1 MKRFFSMTLA
11 VILCFC
17 FQSHAQFNRYLIS
30 FKDKAGTSFS
40 LSNPTQ
46 FLSQRAIERRTR
58 YNIAI
63 DSTDIPV
70 NANYIESVRQSGNI
84 TILNVSRW
92 LNQISIFTTD
102 AAALNAINNL
112 PFVVSALPIAS
123 RNNNNNFNTKFD
135 NNFVDAPIV
144 NSNKVTGNTYQYGV
158 SGAQVR
164 IHKGQFLHNHGFR
177 GENMQL
183 AVIDA
188 GFYHYDVLPTFD
200 SVRNNN
206 QILGTWDFVDREES
220 VAEDDSHGMHCL
232 STIAANIP
240 GTFVGTA
247 PKTSFYLF
255 RTEDVSSEY
264 PIEEHNL
271 AIAAERAD
279 SLGVDLCSVSLGY
292 TEFSDPSFDYTYN
305 DMNGNTTI
313 SAKAVDLA
321 AKKGM
326 LMVIAAGNEGAG
338 SWRYISTPADADS
351 CLTIGAVDTIGRV
364 ASFSSY
370 GPSSDNRIKPNVAA
384 VGRNAVVANSITG
397 LPSFG
402 SGTSYACPNMAGITT
417 CLWQAFP
424 EASNMQIIN
433 TLQKSGNIYSNP
445 NDRIGYGIPDVKKS
459 FVMLQKQFSTRGAI
473 FRQCKAEI
481 SIDIKTDSTMK
492 IEVERKFPTDS
503 TYTTITTLQNLGNY
517 GMSSFFYADD
527 LSNTDYGYVNYRYKV
542 IIDSDTSYYLD
553 SSLVNYLNNCKIIIP
568 AENKLTI
575 SPNPFNGTLYINL
588 ERTSDTKI
596 SIVIHSSLGQKVYT
610 DAFNHLAG
618 IATHEINLNHL
629 SRGVYYVTV
638 YANDNKEITK
648 KIVKQ

>member
-30 FKDKAGTSFS
+30 FKDKVGTSFS
-40 LSNPTQ
+40 LNNPTQ

-232 STIAANIP
+232 STIAANMP

-271 AIAAERAD
+271 AVAAERAD

-459 FVMLQKQFSTRGAI
+459 FVMLQKQFSTRAAI

>member
-1 MKRFFSMTLA
+1 MNRFFSITL
-11 VILCFC
+11 VFILCFC
-17 FQSHAQFNRYLIS
+17 FQSNAQFNRYLIS

-40 LSNPTQ
+40 LSNPSQ
-46 FLSQRAIERRTR
+46 FLSQRAIERRNR
-58 YNIAI
+58 YNIAF
-63 DSTDIPV
+63 DSSDLPV
-70 NANYIESVRQSGNI
+70 NANYIESVRLTGNV
-84 TILNVSRW
+84 TILNVSKW
-92 LNQISIFTTD
+92 LNQVSIFTTD
-102 AAALNAINNL
+102 AAALTAINNL
-112 PFVVSALPIAS
+112 PFVASTLPIAS
-123 RNNNNNFNTKFD
+123 RNININSNKIFENNFT
-135 NNFVDAPIV
+135 DAPII
-144 NSNKVTGNTYQYGV
+144 NSDKVTGNTYQYGV
-158 SGAQVR
+158 SGAQ
-164 IHKGQFLHNHGFR
+164 IGLHKGQFLHNHGFR

-183 AVIDA
+183 AVLDA
-188 GFYHYDVLPTFD
+188 GFFRYNILPTFD

-232 STIAANIP
+232 STIAANMP

-255 RTEDVSSEY
+255 RTEDVSSEF

-271 AIAAERAD
+271 AVATERAD
-279 SLGVDLCSVSLGY
+279 SLGVDMCSISLGY

-305 DMNGNTTI
+305 DMNGNTSI
-313 SAKAVDLA
+313 SAKAVDFS

-326 LMVIAAGNEGAG
+326 LMVIAAGNEGNG

-370 GPSSDNRIKPNVAA
+370 GPSSDNRIKPDVAA
-384 VGRNAVVANSITG
+384 VGRGAVVANSITG
-397 LPSFG
+397 LPTFG
-402 SGTSYACPNMAGITT
+402 SGTSYACPNMAGITA

-433 TLQKSGNIYSNP
+433 TLHRSSSIYPNP
-445 NDRIGYGIPDVKKS
+445 NDRIGFGIPNVKKA
-459 FVMLQKQFSTRGAI
+459 FVMLQKQFSTTEAI

-492 IEVERKFPTDS
+492 IEVERKFPSDS
-503 TYTTITTLQNLGNY
+503 IYTTITTLQQYGNY
-517 GMSSFFYADD
+517 GMSTFFYADD
-527 LSNTDYGYVNYRYKV
+527 LSDTDYGFVNYRYKV

-568 AENKLTI
+568 SENKLTI
-575 SPNPFNGTLYINL
+575 SPNPFNGTLYLNL
-588 ERTSDTKI
+588 QRITDTKI
-596 SIVIHSSLGQKVYT
+596 GIVIYNSLGQKVYS

-618 IATHEINLNHL
+618 IATHDINLNHL

-638 YANDNKEITK
+638 YTNDKKEITK
-648 KIVKQ
+648 KIIKQ

>member
-1 MKRFFSMTLA
+1 MKRFLSMTLA
-11 VILCFC
+11 ITLCFC
-17 FQSHAQFNRYLIS
+17 FQSKAQFNRYLIS

-40 LSNPTQ
+40 LSNPAQ
-46 FLSQRAIERRTR
+46 FLSQRAIERRNR

-70 NANYIESVRQSGNI
+70 NANYIELVRQSGNV
-84 TILNVSRW
+84 TILNVSKW

-102 AAALNAINNL
+102 LVALNAINNL
-112 PFVVSALPIAS
+112 PFVISAIPIAS
-123 RNNNNNFNTKFD
+123 RNNSNDFNTKFN
-135 NNFVDAPIV
+135 NNFVDAPII
-144 NSNKVTGNTYQYGV
+144 NSNKITGNTYQYGV

-164 IHKGQFLHNHGFR
+164 LHKGQFLHNHGFR

-188 GFYHYDVLPTFD
+188 GFYHFDILPTFD
-200 SVRNNN
+200 SIRNNH

-232 STIAANIP
+232 STIAANMP

-271 AIAAERAD
+271 AVAAERAD
-279 SLGVDLCSVSLGY
+279 SLGVDLCSISLGY
-292 TEFSDPSFDYTYN
+292 TNFSDPSFDYTYS

-326 LMVIAAGNEGAG
+326 LMVIAAGNEGNG

-370 GPSSDNRIKPNVAA
+370 GPSSDGRTKPDVAA

-397 LPSFG
+397 LPTFG

-424 EASNMQIIN
+424 EASNMQMIN
-433 TLQKSGNIYSNP
+433 TLQKSSNIYSSP
-445 NDRIGYGIPDVKKS
+445 NDRIGYGIPDVKKG
-459 FVMLQKQFSTRGAI
+459 FVMLQKQFSTI
-473 FRQCKAEI
+473 ETLFRQCKAEI

-503 TYTTITTLQNLGNY
+503 NYTTITTLQNLGNY

-527 LSNTDYGYVNYRYKV
+527 LSDTDYGFVNYRYKV
-542 IIDSDTSYYLD
+542 LIDSDTSYYLD

-575 SPNPFNGTLYINL
+575 SPNPFSSLLYINL
-588 ERTSDTKI
+588 ERTADTKVGV
-596 SIVIHSSLGQKVYT
+596 VIHNSLGQKIYT
-610 DAFNHLAG
+610 DSFNHLAG
-618 IATHEINLNHL
+618 IGFHEINLSQL
-629 SRGVYYVTV
+629 SRGMYFVTI
-638 YANDNKEITK
+638 YMNGNKERTE
-648 KIVKQ
+648 KIIKQ

>member
-1 MKRFFSMTLA
+1 MKHFFSMTLA
-11 VILCFC
+11 ICLCFC
-17 FQSHAQFNRYLIS
+17 FKSHAQFNRYLIS
-30 FKDKAGTSFS
+30 FKNKAGTSFS
-40 LSNPTQ
+40 LSNPSQ
-46 FLSQRAIERRTR
+46 FLSQRAIERRNR

-63 DSTDIPV
+63 DSSDIPV
-70 NANYIESVRQSGNI
+70 NANYIESVRQTGNV

-92 LNQISIFTTD
+92 LNKISILTTD
-102 AAALNAINNL
+102 LAALNAINNL

-123 RNNNNNFNTKFD
+123 RNNNNNFNTIFD

-144 NSNKVTGNTYQYGV
+144 NSNKITGNTYQYGV

-164 IHKGQFLHNHGFR
+164 IHNGQFLHNHGFR

-188 GFYHYDVLPTFD
+188 GFYHFDVLPTFD

-232 STIAANIP
+232 STIAANMP

-271 AIAAERAD
+271 VVAAERAD

-305 DMNGNTTI
+305 DMNGNSTI
-313 SAKAVDLA
+313 SAKGVDIA

-326 LMVIAAGNEGAG
+326 MMVIAAGNEGAG

-351 CLTIGAVDTIGRV
+351 SLTIGAVDTIGRV

-370 GPSSDNRIKPNVAA
+370 GPSSDGRIKPNVAA

-433 TLQKSGNIYSNP
+433 TLQKSSNIYSNP
-445 NDRIGYGIPDVKKS
+445 NDRIGYGIPDVKKA
-459 FVMLQKQFSTRGAI
+459 FVMLQKQFSISEAI
-473 FRQCKAEI
+473 FQQCKAEM
-481 SIDIKTDSTMK
+481 SIEIKTDSTMK
-492 IEVERKFPTDS
+492 IEIERKFPTDS
-503 TYTTITTLQNLGNY
+503 AYAIITTLQNHGHY

-542 IIDSDTSYYLD
+542 VIDSDTSYYLD

-568 AENKLTI
+568 TENKLTI
-575 SPNPFNGTLYINL
+575 SPNPFNGLLYINL
-588 ERTSDTKI
+588 ERTADTKVELI
-596 SIVIHSSLGQKVYT
+596 IHNSVGQKVYT
-610 DAFNHLAG
+610 DAFNHLTG
-618 IATHEINLNHL
+618 IASHEINLNQL
-629 SRGVYYVTV
+629 SRGMYFVTV
-638 YANDNKEITK
+638 YLNGKKEITK
-648 KIVKQ
+648 KIIKQ

>member
-11 VILCFC
+11 ISLCFC
-17 FQSHAQFNRYLIS
+17 FQSNAQFNRYLIS

-40 LSNPTQ
+40 LNNPGQ
-46 FLSQRAIERRTR
+46 FLSQRSIERRNR

-63 DSTDIPV
+63 DSSDLPV
-70 NANYIESVRQSGNI
+70 NNSYIESVRSAGNV
-84 TILNVSRW
+84 TILNVSKW

-102 AAALNAINNL
+102 ATALTAINNL
-112 PFVVSALPIAS
+112 PFVTSALPIAS
-123 RNNNNNFNTKFD
+123 RNSNTSFNKIFDTNFNDLPSD
-135 NNFVDAPIV
+135 NT
-144 NSNKVTGNTYQYGV
+144 NKVTGNTFNYGV
-158 SGAQVR
+158 SGAQIR
-164 IHKGQFLHNHGFR
+164 IHNGQFLHNHGFR

-220 VAEDDSHGMHCL
+220 VSEDDSHGMHCL
-232 STIAANIP
+232 STIAANMP

-271 AIAAERAD
+271 AVAAERAD
-279 SLGVDLCSVSLGY
+279 SLGVDLCSISLGY
-292 TEFSDPSFDYTYN
+292 TNFSEPSFDYSYN

-313 SAKAVDLA
+313 SAKAVDVA

-326 LMVIAAGNEGAG
+326 LMVIAAGNEGNN

-397 LPSFG
+397 LPTFG

-417 CLWQAFP
+417 CLWQAFA

-433 TLQKSGNIYSNP
+433 TLQKSSNIYSNP
-445 NDRIGYGIPDVKKS
+445 NDRIGYGIPDVKKA
-459 FVMLQKQFSTRGAI
+459 FVMLQKEFATNTAI

-481 SIDIKTDSTMK
+481 SIDIKMDSTMK
-492 IEVERKFPTDS
+492 INVERKFPSDS
-503 TYTTITTLQNLGNY
+503 SYSTITTLQNQGVY
-517 GMSSFFYADD
+517 GLSSFFYADD
-527 LSNTDYGYVNYRYKV
+527 LSDTDFGYVNYRYKV

-553 SSLVNYLNNCKIIIP
+553 SALVNYLNNCKIIIP
-568 AENKLTI
+568 TENKLKL
-575 SPNPFNGTLYINL
+575 SPNPFNGTLYLNL
-588 ERTSDTKI
+588 ERTADTKVG
-596 SIVIHSSLGQKVYT
+596 IVIHNTSGQKVYT
-610 DAFNHLAG
+610 ESFNHLAG
-618 IATHEINLNHL
+618 IATHDINLNHL
-629 SRGVYYVTV
+629 SRGVYYITV
-638 YANDNKEITK
+638 YTNDNKELTK
-648 KIVKQ
+648 KIIKQ

>member
-1 MKRFFSMTLA
+1 MKHFFSMTLA
-11 VILCFC
+11 ICLCFC
-17 FQSHAQFNRYLIS
+17 LKSNAQFNRYLIS

-40 LSNPTQ
+40 LSNPAQ
-46 FLSQRAIERRTR
+46 FLSQRAIERRNR

-63 DSTDIPV
+63 DSSDIPV
-70 NANYIESVRQSGNI
+70 NANYIESVRQTGNV

-92 LNQISIFTTD
+92 LNQISILTTD
-102 AAALNAINNL
+102 LAALNAINNL
-112 PFVVSALPIAS
+112 PFVASALPIAS
-123 RNNNNNFNTKFD
+123 RNNNNNFKKIFD
-135 NNFVDAPIV
+135 NNFVDAPII

-164 IHKGQFLHNHGFR
+164 IHNGQFLHNHGFR

-232 STIAANIP
+232 STIAANMP

-271 AIAAERAD
+271 VVAAERAD

-313 SAKAVDLA
+313 SAKGVDIA

-326 LMVIAAGNEGAG
+326 LMVIAAGNEGA
-338 SWRYISTPADADS
+338 SPWRYISTPADADS

-370 GPSSDNRIKPNVAA
+370 GPSSDGRIKPNVAA

-433 TLQKSGNIYSNP
+433 TLQKSSNIYSNP
-445 NDRIGYGIPDVKKS
+445 NDRIGYGIPDVKKG
-459 FVMLQKQFSTRGAI
+459 FVMLQKQFSTI
-473 FRQCKAEI
+473 ETLFRQCKAEI

-492 IEVERKFPTDS
+492 IEIERKFPTDS
-503 TYTTITTLQNLGNY
+503 AYATVTTLQNHGNY
-517 GMSSFFYADD
+517 GMNSFFYADD
-527 LSNTDYGYVNYRYKV
+527 LSNTDYGFVNYRYKV
-542 IIDSDTSYYLD
+542 VIDSDTSYYLD

-568 AENKLTI
+568 TENKLTI
-575 SPNPFNGTLYINL
+575 SPNPFNGVLYINL
-588 ERTSDTKI
+588 ERTADTKVELI
-596 SIVIHSSLGQKVYT
+596 IHNSVGQKVYT
-610 DAFNHLAG
+610 DAFNHLTG
-618 IATHEINLNHL
+618 IASHEINLNQL
-629 SRGVYYVTV
+629 SRGMYFVTV
-638 YANDNKEITK
+638 YLNGKKEITK
-648 KIVKQ
+648 KIIKQ

>member
-1 MKRFFSMTLA
+1 MTLA

-30 FKDKAGTSFS
+30 FKDKVGTSFS
-40 LSNPTQ
+40 LNNPTQ

-102 AAALNAINNL
+102 AAALNVINNL

-232 STIAANIP
+232 STIAANMP
-240 GTFVGTA
+240 RTFVGTA

-271 AIAAERAD
+271 AVAAERAD

-459 FVMLQKQFSTRGAI
+459 FVMLQKQFSTRAAI

>member
-1 MKRFFSMTLA
+1 MKRIFFMTLA
-11 VILCFC
+11 FCLCCC
-17 FQSHAQFNRYLIS
+17 FQSKAQFNRYLIS
-30 FKDKAGTSFS
+30 FNDKAGTSFS
-40 LSNPTQ
+40 LSNPDQ

-58 YNIAI
+58 YNISI
-63 DSTDIPV
+63 DSTDLPV
-70 NANYIESVRQSGNI
+70 NANYIESVRSAGNV
-84 TILNVSRW
+84 TILNVSKW

-102 AAALNAINNL
+102 VAALSAINNL
-112 PFVVSALPIAS
+112 PFVKSTLPIAS
-123 RNNNNNFNTKFD
+123 RISNNFFNILPDD
-135 NNFVDAPIV
+135 NFTVASLINP
-144 NSNKVTGNTYQYGV
+144 NKVTGNTYQYGV

-164 IHKGQFLHNHGFR
+164 IHNGQFLHNHGFR

-183 AVIDA
+183 AVLDA

-200 SVRNNN
+200 SARNNN

-220 VAEDDSHGMHCL
+220 VSEDDSHGMHCL
-232 STIAANIP
+232 STIAANMP

-271 AIAAERAD
+271 VVAAERAD

-292 TEFSDPSFDYTYN
+292 TEFSDPTFDYTYN

-313 SAKAVDLA
+313 SAKGVDLA

-326 LMVIAAGNEGAG
+326 LMVIAAGNEGSG
-338 SWRYISTPADADS
+338 TWHYISTPADADS
-351 CLTIGAVDTIGRV
+351 CLTIGAVDTIKRV

-370 GPSSDNRIKPNVAA
+370 GPSSDGRIKPDVAA

-397 LPSFG
+397 LPSYG

-445 NDRIGYGIPDVKKS
+445 NDRIGYGIPDVKKG
-459 FVMLQKQFSTRGAI
+459 FVMLQKQFSTI
-473 FRQCKAEI
+473 ESLFRQCKAEI

-492 IEVERKFPTDS
+492 IEIERKFPTDS
-503 TYTTITTLQNLGNY
+503 AYTTITTLQNHGNY

-527 LSNTDYGYVNYRYKV
+527 LSNTDYGFVNYRYKV

-553 SSLVNYLNNCKIIIP
+553 SSLVNYLNNCKIITP
-568 AENKLTI
+568 TENNLTI
-575 SPNPFNGTLYINL
+575 TPNPFNGLLYINL
-588 ERTSDTKI
+588 ERTADTKVELI
-596 SIVIHSSLGQKVYT
+596 IHNSLGQKVYT
-610 DAFNHLAG
+610 EAFNHLTG
-618 IATHEINLNHL
+618 IASHEINLNQL
-629 SRGVYYVTV
+629 SRGMYFVTV
-638 YANDNKEITK
+638 YMNGKKEITE
-648 KIVKQ
+648 KIIKQ